1 MENNVS
7 DPICANKRAVL
18 MWFAHKQNKLLHL
31 NLSCLQAR
39 EFCLMSPEAARAGV
53 SAHSGHGELQCGR
66 VFYPPKFYSDVFL
79 PKTS

>member
-1 MENNVS
+1 MVCS
-7 DPICANKRAVL
+7 QT
-18 MWFAHKQNKLLHL
+18 KQTPAPEFELLA
-31 NLSCLQAR
+31 AR